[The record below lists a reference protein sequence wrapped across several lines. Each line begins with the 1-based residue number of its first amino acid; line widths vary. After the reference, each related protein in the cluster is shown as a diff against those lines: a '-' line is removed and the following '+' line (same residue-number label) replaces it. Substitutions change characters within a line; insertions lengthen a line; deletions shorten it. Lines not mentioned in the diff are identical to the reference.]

1 MRVAGTVEGYRERVF
16 RSGGKLAFFVLE
28 DLSGGIEVKAR
39 ERVLG
44 RFGEIITSGE
54 PVLILGKLQ
63 FPMVEDETDAEQE
76 PTLLL
81 DEAML
86 LSEAIAAE
94 TRAVAIRL
102 PAAQLA
108 GKQMLAKLAGVL
120 RASPGSCPVQ
130 LVIETEE
137 GAEAFLSL
145 GPTRVAPSDALL
157 SALER
162 MFGRTVAELR

>member
-1 MRVAGTVEGYRERVF
+1 MRRVSNFNAIERCYGVGYGG
-16 RSGGKLAFFVLE
+16 SGG
-28 DLSGGIEVKAR
+28 
-39 ERVLG
+39 ERG
-44 RFGEIITSGE
+44 YGHDI
-54 PVLILGKLQ
+54 
-63 FPMVEDETDAEQE
+63 PMVEDETGAEQE

-157 SALER
+157 SALDMQR
-162 MFGRTVAELR
+162 RLLDHLGISAPITLLGHSMGGAVVTQL